1 MKDADADR
9 VIAAIVTRLREERK
23 AKGLSMN
30 RLAEEA
36 GLTHVGVLNVENGK
50 RSPQLLTV
58 VKLADALGIRL
69 SELFE
74 DVDR

>member
-1 MKDADADR
+1 
-9 VIAAIVTRLREERK
+9 
-23 AKGLSMN
+23 MN